1 MIQSMTGFG
10 KGIAADGESEIRIE
24 LKTLN
29 NRYLDINTR
38 IPKDLAF
45 LEEDI
50 RSQVKRQIRR
60 GRVELY
66 LTYEQYEGAS
76 ARVMV
81 DHGILGQYV
90 QAFAEMRER
99 HGIEPDLTA
108 SAMVKLPD
116 VVQLTHDDADEEAIG
131 TLAREALRG
140 AIEGLTQMRI
150 REGKNLAADIG
161 ERAEKLLGMLDTVK
175 ERSPEVVKEYRE
187 KLTNRI
193 QELCKDAVSLDET
206 RLESEVAYMADR
218 CDIAEEITRLES
230 HLTEIGRLLE
240 INGAVGR
247 KLDFLI
253 QEINRE
259 INTIGSKSSDLTITR
274 LVVDMKSETERIREQ
289 VQNIQ

>member
-10 KGIAADGESEIRIE
+10 KGMAADGENEIRIE

-29 NRYLDINTR
+29 NRYLDLNTR
-38 IPKDLAF
+38 IPKDLSF

-50 RSQVKRQIRR
+50 RNTLKRQIRR

-66 LTYEQYEGAS
+66 LTYEQSEGAS
-76 ARVMV
+76 AQVTV
-81 DHGILGQYV
+81 DHALLEQYMG
-90 QAFAEMRER
+90 AFADMKER
-99 HGIEPDLTA
+99 YGIEPDLTA

-116 VVQLTHDDADEEAIG
+116 VIQLKRNDADEEAIG
-131 TLAREALRG
+131 KLAQEALFG
-140 AIEGLTQMRI
+140 AIEGLTQMRV
-150 REGKNLAADIG
+150 REGENLAKDIA
-161 ERAEKLLGMLDTVK
+161 ERAGTLLDMLDTIK

-187 KLTNRI
+187 KLENRI
-193 QELCKDAVSLDET
+193 QELIKDTSSMDET

-218 CDIAEEITRLES
+218 CDIAEEITRLGS
-230 HLTEIGRLLE
+230 HLSEIGKLLKTD
-240 INGAVGR
+240 GAVGR